1 MSNDTRRNYWNEEYV
16 DYWKRRVE
24 RTNKSSVTGN
34 SLASDPTTTDDLYF
48 QLIRMLNIHNNETIL
63 EVGCGFGRSLLFLS
77 FLAHSVIAV
86 DISNEMIKEAKDFTK
101 KANNIKFMLSES
113 EKMDIELNSV
123 DKIICFAAFDAM
135 YQKEALFEF
144 NRVCKKGGKL
154 LITGKNDNYLK
165 DDSESITAEKAAR
178 GKGHPNYFTD
188 VRTLFDNIYS
198 FGFEL
203 EYVEYYERRGDFAN
217 RIFSNKMP
225 LNFYEYFVIF
235 KKTKLAIALSDLPDI
250 SDKYSKT
257 YKYSVG
263 GSLK

>member
-1 MSNDTRRNYWNEEYV
+1 MSNVTRKNYWNSEYV
-16 DYWKRRVE
+16 DYWKRRVK
-24 RTNKSSVTGN
+24 RTNESSLIEN
-34 SLASDPTTTDDLYF
+34 SLVSDPTTTDELYL
-48 QLIRMLNIHNNETIL
+48 QIVSLLNINNDDTAL

-77 FLAHSVIAV
+77 SLANSLIAV
-86 DISNEMIKEAKDFTK
+86 DISHEMVKEAKLITK
-101 KANNIKFMLSES
+101 LVNNITFLVSES
-113 EKMDIELNSV
+113 EHMDIEMNSV

-154 LITGKNDNYLK
+154 LITGKNDNYLQ
-165 DDSESITAEKAAR
+165 DDSEAINAEKAAR
-178 GKGHPNYFTD
+178 EKGHPNYFTD
-188 VRTLFDNIYS
+188 VRTLFDNIFS

-203 EYVEYYERRGDFAN
+203 EYVEYYQRRGDFAN
-217 RIFSNKMP
+217 RLFSNKMP
-225 LNFYEYFVIF
+225 LNFYEYVVIF
-235 KKTKLAIALSDLPDI
+235 KKTKFAIALSDLPDI